1 MKKKRDYTAEETA
14 RAILDFTSRSDVP
27 DFITNAVLLV
37 IDGAAIAH
45 NQPQPYMTGEET
57 TSTATPKVAAI
68 LKTAGELF
76 HVQDALR
83 AKGYHADTGE
93 QHTKI
98 PMQPIEDDDARY
110 IADELTNIG
119 ISDRDR
125 QNLIELI
132 CGIAAIGNPITRQEV
147 TADAV
152 RAIYL
157 NLDGFEGEAGAFVA
171 RIYAER
177 GGEGATQ

>member
-1 MKKKRDYTAEETA
+1 MKKRKDSTAGETA
-14 RAILDFTSRSDVP
+14 RAILDFTSRSDVS
-27 DFITNAVLLV
+27 DFISNAVMIA

-45 NQPQPYMTGEET
+45 NQPQPYMTPEET
-57 TSTATPKVAAI
+57 TRTATPKVAAI
-68 LKTAGELF
+68 LTAAGELF
-76 HVQDALR
+76 DVQAALR
-83 AKGYHADTGE
+83 AKGYYADTGE

-98 PMQPIEDDDARY
+98 PMQPIEDDDARC

-132 CGIAAIGNPITRQEV
+132 CGIAAINNPVTRQEV

-157 NLDGFEGEAGAFVA
+157 NLDGFEGETGAFVA
-171 RIYAER
+171 RIYAESQK
-177 GGEGATQ
+177 GDSQ